1 MIDYIGSLTLGGCM
15 PGAVAMSVASQ
26 ADIEARLAALLS
38 FTPTPIDFF
47 VSLNLAIQTLASI
60 QAAMV
65 AGITP
70 PSIDIQIALILAQ
83 IAELSASLAIIVE
96 FGGFMAAAGVHL
108 YAYNG
113 TVSNMAVDLD
123 GQLFDGVPGG
133 TGGGQSCNAL
143 VLLTTIGATWT
154 AMSGVFQVS

>member
-1 MIDYIGSLTLGGCM
+1 
-15 PGAVAMSVASQ
+15 
-26 ADIEARLAALLS
+26 
-38 FTPTPIDFF
+38 
-47 VSLNLAIQTLASI
+47 
-60 QAAMV
+60 MV